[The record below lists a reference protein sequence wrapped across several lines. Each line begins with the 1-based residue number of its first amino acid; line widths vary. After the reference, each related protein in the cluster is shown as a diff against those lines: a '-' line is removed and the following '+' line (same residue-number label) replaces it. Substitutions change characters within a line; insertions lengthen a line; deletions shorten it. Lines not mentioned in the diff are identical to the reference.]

1 MSYFSSAPLPKT
13 GILPAI
19 DPLNTVPEMV
29 EALKYN
35 RVILNVS
42 EDGSSL
48 TRGVVEGGD
57 PSKKD
62 HQSLKEISGIKT
74 HELMLQFLEKY
85 QADIAFRGS
94 VMLYHKNCSDP
105 NFPGHSDCPSMN
117 FLATPLKGTYHQ
129 DTVES
134 LIDYVK
140 SRFKEKSLVLYY
152 YNKYEKSLDKTYA
165 VLTYYSKIP
174 LIGILPSSTR
184 ALLGLVQTM
193 AGFSFFLIS
202 SLFAPFSNNAYAALK
217 KSLRQIGLG
226 PLNIVSGLCNI
237 IFFGV
242 MGAGL
247 FIEDKD

>member
-1 MSYFSSAPLPKT
+1 MSYFSAPPLLET
-13 GILPAI
+13 GIQPAVN
-19 DPLNTVPEMV
+19 PLNTLPEMV

-48 TRGVVEGGD
+48 TREVVEGEN
-57 PSKKD
+57 PSRD

-85 QADIAFRGS
+85 QADVAFRGS
-94 VMLYHKNCSDP
+94 IMLYHKNDFDP
-105 NFPGHSDCPSMN
+105 SFPEHSDCPSMN

-140 SRFKEKSLVLYY
+140 ARFKEKSLVLYY
-152 YNKYEKSLDKTYA
+152 YSKCEKSLNNTYTF
-165 VLTYYSKIP
+165 LNHYSKIP
-174 LIGILPSSTR
+174 LIGILPSSAR
-184 ALLGLVQTM
+184 VLLGVVQM
-193 AGFSFFLIS
+193 VAGLSLFLIS
-202 SLFAPFSNNAYAALK
+202 SLFAPFSTVAYAALK
-217 KSLRQIGLG
+217 KSLWQIGLG

-242 MGAGL
+242 LGAGI
-247 FIEDKD
+247 FINED